1 MASAMSEY
9 TARLTP
15 GTPHPVTIS
24 TATKVA
30 LLAFSATAG
39 ERISVNL
46 SVGPIGVFKIFDPN
60 GAEVVTS
67 ATTLATVF
75 IDTISLNTTGTYT
88 AMVDPSNANTGS
100 ITVTLYK
107 VPPDVAGPIVAD
119 GTGVSGTVTTPGQNV
134 RLTFSGTTGQRVG
147 AKATVTSGSFGCVW
161 YLKVLKADGT
171 SLGSVNSCGP
181 TPFLDP
187 VVLPENATYTLLV
200 DPNATSTGTIT
211 LNLYTVVDL
220 TDTIAANGAAYSAT
234 VTTPGQNV
242 RLAFTGTAGQ
252 RVSAKG
258 VVTAGSWGCV
268 WWLRVLKADGT
279 AVGSVS
285 SCGAAFLEPVVLPE
299 NGTYTLLGDPEA
311 ASTGTAT
318 LNLYTVVDV
327 TGSLTIGD
335 APQTVTLNTP
345 GQIASFT
352 FSGTASQVTVRLTS
366 NSVGITTVKLLKPD
380 GTQLTASTSASSS
393 FNLAQQTLPTT
404 GTYTVVIDPSSTN
417 TGAIA
422 VQVTNP

>member
-1 MASAMSEY
+1 
-9 TARLTP
+9 
-15 GTPHPVTIS
+15 
-24 TATKVA
+24 
-30 LLAFSATAG
+30 
-39 ERISVNL
+39 
-46 SVGPIGVFKIFDPN
+46 
-60 GAEVVTS
+60 
-67 ATTLATVF
+67 
-75 IDTISLNTTGTYT
+75 
-88 AMVDPSNANTGS
+88 
-100 ITVTLYK
+100 VTLYK
-107 VPPDVAGPIVAD
+107 VPPDVSGPIVVD

-134 RLTFSGTTGQRVG
+134 RLTFSGTTGQRIS
-147 AKATVTSGSFGCVW
+147 ASATVTSGSFGCVW

-171 SLGSVNSCGP
+171 TLGSVNSCGA

-187 VVLPENATYTLLV
+187 VVLPENATYTLLA
-200 DPNATSTGTIT
+200 DPFKTSTGTVT
-211 LNLYTVVDL
+211 LNLYSV
-220 TDTIAANGAAYSAT
+220 TDVTGTISADGSPYVAT
-234 VTTPGQNV
+234 TTTPGQNV
-242 RLAFTGTAGQ
+242 RLSFSGAAGQ

-279 AVGSVS
+279 AVGSIS
-285 SCGAAFLEPVVLPE
+285 SCGTAFLEPVLLPE

-327 TGSLTIGD
+327 TGPLTIGA

-345 GQIASFT
+345 GQIASLT
-352 FSGTASQVTVRLTS
+352 FSGTASQQVTVRLT
-366 NSVGITTVKLLKPD
+366 NNTVGITTVKLLKPD
-380 GTQLTASTSASSS
+380 GTQLTLSTSSASS

-404 GTYTVVIDPSSTN
+404 GTYTVVIDPLSTN